1 MEGGKQEMASGSGL
15 VTTVGDMTIHT
26 REVAAFPAG
35 GGCAEHAI
43 DGGALGWSGLVE
55 QDA

>member
-1 MEGGKQEMASGSGL
+1 MEGGKQQVASDPGL

-26 REVAAFPAG
+26 GEVAAFPAG

-55 QDA
+55 QEA